1 MDNDY
6 SSERLE
12 YQSGQRNEKER
23 RGEYTPRP
31 KSQIV
36 LAWVLIAVVV
46 FGILG
51 MFLGVPVFAVLYVV
65 VRGFV
70 SSRLKEKNIRPDD
83 ML

>member
-31 KSQIV
+31 KSQTV
-36 LAWVLIAVVV
+36 LA
-46 FGILG
+46 
-51 MFLGVPVFAVLYVV
+51 
-65 VRGFV
+65 
-70 SSRLKEKNIRPDD
+70 
-83 ML
+83 

>member
-1 MDNDY
+1 MILGDQLGLP
-6 SSERLE
+6 SLWVMFSI
-12 YQSGQRNEKER
+12 
-23 RGEYTPRP
+23 
-31 KSQIV
+31 IV
-36 LAWVLIAVVV
+36 GGGM

-70 SSRLKEKNIRPDD
+70 SSRLKEKNIRSDD

>member
-1 MDNDY
+1 M
-6 SSERLE
+6 
-12 YQSGQRNEKER
+12 
-23 RGEYTPRP
+23 
-31 KSQIV
+31 
-36 LAWVLIAVVV
+36 

-70 SSRLKEKNIRPDD
+70 SGRLKEKNIRSDD